1 MEKINQGSVRRIRIR
16 WQDGKWA
23 IVGEKLLERKVIPN
37 SQSLPQTEKGLQV
50 VGFWYE
56 VADTKGN
63 LLYRRIID
71 DPLKQH
77 VEIPEKDG
85 SFTNVPVKRADITFE
100 VLIPHLPK
108 NAVLSFFGTK
118 PSIKEGMQGKL
129 AEFDLRGNDQPKQKN
144 QEKGGE

>member
-1 MEKINQGSVRRIRIR
+1 MEKTKPGPVRRIRIR
-16 WQDGKWA
+16 WQDEKWA

-37 SQSLPQTEKGLQV
+37 SQSLPQTEKDLQV

-85 SFTNVPVKRADITFE
+85 SFTNVPVKRTDITFE
-100 VLIPHLPK
+100 VLIPHLPE
-108 NAVLSFFGTK
+108 NAMLSFFGTK
-118 PSIKEGMQGKL
+118 EGIQGKL
-129 AEFDLRGNDQPKQKN
+129 AELDLHGNDQPKQKKSR
-144 QEKGGE
+144 KGGE

>member
-1 MEKINQGSVRRIRIR
+1 MEKTKPGPVRRIRIR
-16 WQDGKWA
+16 WQDEKWA

-37 SQSLPQTEKGLQV
+37 SQSLPQTEKDLQI

-85 SFTNVPVKRADITFE
+85 SFTNVPVKRTDITFE
-100 VLIPHLPK
+100 VLIPHLPE
-108 NAVLSFFGTK
+108 NAMLSFFGTK
-118 PSIKEGMQGKL
+118 EGIQGKL
-129 AEFDLRGNDQPKQKN
+129 AAFDLRGNNQPKQKKSR
-144 QEKGGE
+144 KGGK

>member
-1 MEKINQGSVRRIRIR
+1 VENIKQGPVRRIRIS
-16 WQDGKWA
+16 WQDEKWA

-71 DPLKQH
+71 DPLKQY

-85 SFTNVPVKRADITFE
+85 SLTNVPVKRTDITFE
-100 VLIPHLPK
+100 VLIPHLPE
-108 NAVLSFFGTK
+108 NAMLSFFGTK
-118 PSIKEGMQGKL
+118 KGIQGKL
-129 AEFDLRGNDQPKQKN
+129 AELDLLDKDKTKQKN
-144 QEKGGE
+144 QVKGGE